1 MNKIVQPSCHVTYM
15 ISKVSAG
22 FPSPADDYLENNLN
36 LDKLLIKNRPSTFL
50 IRAGGDSMIN
60 IGIYDGDILIV
71 DRSLDA
77 KSKDIVIASIFGELT
92 VKKLILDVHG
102 NPQLKSENELYS
114 NIEIKNKEDLI
125 IWGVVTSVIH
135 QFIKY

>member
-1 MNKIVQPSCHVTYM
+1 MNDIVQPSCHVPYI

-22 FPSPADDYLENNLN
+22 FPSPADDYIENNLN

-92 VKKLILDVHG
+92 VKKLLLDIHG

>member
-1 MNKIVQPSCHVTYM
+1 MNNTVQSSCHVPYI

-92 VKKLILDVHG
+92 VKKLLIDIHG

>member
-1 MNKIVQPSCHVTYM
+1 M

>member
-1 MNKIVQPSCHVTYM
+1 MNNIVQPSCHVPYI

-92 VKKLILDVHG
+92 VKKLLLDIHG

-125 IWGVVTSVIH
+125 IWGVVTSAIH

>member
-1 MNKIVQPSCHVTYM
+1 MNDIVQPSCHVTYM

-92 VKKLILDVHG
+92 VKKLLLDIHG

-114 NIEIKNKEDLI
+114 SIEIKNREDLI

>member
-1 MNKIVQPSCHVTYM
+1 MNNIVQPPCHVTYM

-92 VKKLILDVHG
+92 VKKLLIDIHG

>member
-1 MNKIVQPSCHVTYM
+1 MNDIAQPSCHVPYI
-15 ISKVSAG
+15 ISKVAAG

-92 VKKLILDVHG
+92 VKKLLLDIHG

-114 NIEIKNKEDLI
+114 SIEIKNKEDLI

>member
-1 MNKIVQPSCHVTYM
+1 MNDIVQPSCNVTYM
-15 ISKVSAG
+15 TSKVSAG

>member
-1 MNKIVQPSCHVTYM
+1 MNDIVQSSCHVTYM

-92 VKKLILDVHG
+92 VKKLILDIHG

>member
-1 MNKIVQPSCHVTYM
+1 MNDIVQPSCHVPYI

-92 VKKLILDVHG
+92 VKKLLLDIHG
-102 NPQLKSENELYS
+102 DPQLKSENELYS

>member
-1 MNKIVQPSCHVTYM
+1 MNNIVQPSCHVPYI

-92 VKKLILDVHG
+92 VKKLLLDIHG

-114 NIEIKNKEDLI
+114 SIEIKNKEDLI

>member
-1 MNKIVQPSCHVTYM
+1 MNDIVQPSCHVPYI

-92 VKKLILDVHG
+92 VKKLLLDVHG

-125 IWGVVTSVIH
+125 IWGVVTSAIH

>member
-1 MNKIVQPSCHVTYM
+1 MNDIVQPSCHIPYI

-92 VKKLILDVHG
+92 VKKLLLDIHG

-114 NIEIKNKEDLI
+114 SIEIKNKEDLI

>member
-1 MNKIVQPSCHVTYM
+1 MNDIVQPSCHVPYI

-92 VKKLILDVHG
+92 VKKLLLDSHG

-125 IWGVVTSVIH
+125 IWGVVTSAIH

>member
-1 MNKIVQPSCHVTYM
+1 MNDIVQPSCHVPYI

-22 FPSPADDYLENNLN
+22 FPSPADDHLENNLN

-92 VKKLILDVHG
+92 VKKLLLDIHG

-114 NIEIKNKEDLI
+114 SIEIKNKEDLI

>member
-1 MNKIVQPSCHVTYM
+1 MNDIVQPSCHVPYI

-77 KSKDIVIASIFGELT
+77 KSNDIVIASIFGELT
-92 VKKLILDVHG
+92 VKKLLLDIHG

-114 NIEIKNKEDLI
+114 SIEIKNKEDLI

>member
-1 MNKIVQPSCHVTYM
+1 MNDIVQPSCHVPYI

-92 VKKLILDVHG
+92 VKKLLIDIHG

>member
-1 MNKIVQPSCHVTYM
+1 MNNIVQPPCHVTYM

-92 VKKLILDVHG
+92 VKKLLLDVHG

>member
-1 MNKIVQPSCHVTYM
+1 MNNIVQPSCHVTYM

>member
-1 MNKIVQPSCHVTYM
+1 MNDIVQPSCHVTYM

-60 IGIYDGDILIV
+60 IGIYDGDCLLYTSPSP
-71 DRSLDA
+71 R
-77 KSKDIVIASIFGELT
+77 
-92 VKKLILDVHG
+92 DVEEARM
-102 NPQLKSENELYS
+102 PSS
-114 NIEIKNKEDLI
+114 A
-125 IWGVVTSVIH
+125 
-135 QFIKY
+135 

>member
-1 MNKIVQPSCHVTYM
+1 MNKIDRPSYSIPYV

-22 FPSPADDYLENNLN
+22 FPSPADDYLEKNLSI
-36 LDKLLIKNRPSTFL
+36 DKLLIKNQASTFL
-50 IRAGGDSMIN
+50 IRVGGDSMIN

-77 KSKDIVIASIFGELT
+77 KNKDIVIASIFDELT
-92 VKKLILDVHG
+92 VKRLIFDIQG
-102 NPQLKSENELYS
+102 NPQLKAENPLYS

-125 IWGVVTSVIH
+125 IWGVVTSAIH
-135 QFIKY
+135 QFIKH

>member
-1 MNKIVQPSCHVTYM
+1 MNNIVQPSCHVPYI

-92 VKKLILDVHG
+92 VKKLLLDIHG
-102 NPQLKSENELYS
+102 DPQLKSENELYS

-125 IWGVVTSVIH
+125 IWGVVTSAIH
-135 QFIKY
+135 QFIK

>member
-1 MNKIVQPSCHVTYM
+1 MNKIRESFYSIPYV

-22 FPSPADDYLENNLN
+22 FPSPADDYLEKNLSIE
-36 LDKLLIKNRPSTFL
+36 KLLIKNQPSTFL

-60 IGIYDGDILIV
+60 VGIYDGDILVV

-92 VKKLILDVHG
+92 VKRLIIDNLG
-102 NPQLKSENELYS
+102 NPELKSENSLYP
-114 NIEIKNKEDLI
+114 NIEIKNKEDLL
-125 IWGVVTSVIH
+125 IWGVVTSAIH

>member
-1 MNKIVQPSCHVTYM
+1 MNNIVQPSCHVPYI

-92 VKKLILDVHG
+92 VKKLLLDIHG

-114 NIEIKNKEDLI
+114 SIEIKNKEDLI
-125 IWGVVTSVIH
+125 IWGVVTSAIH

>member
-1 MNKIVQPSCHVTYM
+1 MNDIVQPSCHVPYI

-92 VKKLILDVHG
+92 VKKLLLDIHG

-114 NIEIKNKEDLI
+114 SIEIKNKEDLI

>member
-1 MNKIVQPSCHVTYM
+1 MNDIVQPSCHVPYI

-60 IGIYDGDILIV
+60 IGIYNGDILIV

-92 VKKLILDVHG
+92 VKKLLLDIHG
-102 NPQLKSENELYS
+102 DPQLKSENELYS

>member
-1 MNKIVQPSCHVTYM
+1 MNDIVQPSCHVPYI

-60 IGIYDGDILIV
+60 IGIYDGDMLIV

-92 VKKLILDVHG
+92 VKKLLLDSHG

>member
-1 MNKIVQPSCHVTYM
+1 MNNRNLTPYHIPYI

-22 FPSPADDYLENNLN
+22 FPSPADDYLEKNLN
-36 LDKLLIKNRPSTFL
+36 LDKLLIKNQPSTFF

-60 IGIYDGDILIV
+60 IGVYDGDILVV

-77 KSKDIVIASIFGELT
+77 RNKDIVIASIFGELT
-92 VKKLILDVHG
+92 VKKLLLDSQG

-114 NIEIKNKEDLI
+114 NIEIKNKEDLV

>member
-1 MNKIVQPSCHVTYM
+1 MNDIVQPSCHVPYI

-22 FPSPADDYLENNLN
+22 FPSPADDYIENNLN

>member
-1 MNKIVQPSCHVTYM
+1 MNDIAQPSCHVTYM

>member
-1 MNKIVQPSCHVTYM
+1 M

-92 VKKLILDVHG
+92 VKKLLLDIHG

-114 NIEIKNKEDLI
+114 SIEIKNKEDLI

>member
-1 MNKIVQPSCHVTYM
+1 MNNIVQPSCHVPYI

-92 VKKLILDVHG
+92 VKKLLLDSHG

-114 NIEIKNKEDLI
+114 SIEIKNKEDLI

>member
-1 MNKIVQPSCHVTYM
+1 MNNIVQPSCHVTYM

-92 VKKLILDVHG
+92 VKKLLLDIHG

-114 NIEIKNKEDLI
+114 SIEIKNKEDLI

>member
-1 MNKIVQPSCHVTYM
+1 MNNIVKPSCHVPYI

-60 IGIYDGDILIV
+60 IGIYDGDMLIV

>member
-1 MNKIVQPSCHVTYM
+1 MNDIVQPSCHVPYI

-60 IGIYDGDILIV
+60 IGIYYGDILIV

-92 VKKLILDVHG
+92 VKKLLLDIHG

-114 NIEIKNKEDLI
+114 SIEIKNKEDLI

>member
-1 MNKIVQPSCHVTYM
+1 MNDIVQPSSHVPYI

-92 VKKLILDVHG
+92 VKKLLLDIHG
-102 NPQLKSENELYS
+102 NPQLKPENELYS
-114 NIEIKNKEDLI
+114 SIEIKNKEDLI
-125 IWGVVTSVIH
+125 IWGVVTSAIH